1 MYLLRAT
8 RFAGVLLSL
17 AATSALHAQNVGTT
31 VKPDHVVVLTS
42 DSCAQVAEGD
52 VITFVWNPAFEHSGT
67 VTGLQGFTLVFA
79 RRGEEQ
85 QAAQGQA
92 VIILSARK
100 TGERAMPR
108 DSANAP
114 LVNGY
119 YRSTFRPNLHGVAPG
134 EYHLISAQADARVK
148 AGDHD
153 ARPELGNSPVRFPF
167 CLNVV
172 SVMQQT
178 ADSPTPSS

>member
-17 AATSALHAQNVGTT
+17 AAASALHAQNVGTT
-31 VKPDHVVVLTS
+31 VKPDHVVSLTS

-52 VITFVWNPAFEHSGT
+52 VITFDWNPAFEHSGR
-67 VTGLQGFTLVFA
+67 VTGLQGLTLVFA
-79 RRGEEQ
+79 QRGEEE
-85 QAAQGQA
+85 QAMQGRGGI
-92 VIILSARK
+92 VLSARK
-100 TGERAMPR
+100 TAERAMPR

-119 YRSTFRPNLHGVAPG
+119 YRSTFRPNLHGVEPG
-134 EYHLISAQADARVK
+134 EYHLVSAHADARVN
-148 AGDHD
+148 AGDND
-153 ARPELGNSPVRFPF
+153 TRPELGNSPLRLPF

-172 SVMQQT
+172 SVTQQT